1 MRAKKDNKIERLVI
15 RVTQEGQVML
25 RTPQTP
31 QRGRKIERDFTPLS
45 LPTYGSMRAKKDST
59 VDRLVLRV
67 AHRERVLANRIVSY
81 YREKA

>member
-1 MRAKKDNKIERLVI
+1 
-15 RVTQEGQVML
+15 ML
-25 RTPQTP
+25 RTPQP
-31 QRGRKIERDFTPLS
+31 LKGVELKGRGGLCTPLP